1 MKNHKKTIAP
11 VLCAVL
17 LVAAC
22 SAPAFA
28 QEHIRKLDAVRTSMT
43 KVGTALPD
51 LIRKAQPADIRTLE
65 RLFEINNYALVTIES
80 YLKMIKIALASGQG
94 INKDVLAVLNG
105 WLKFITHYCE
115 YDIKYINE
123 AITETKDAAV
133 IGLLK
138 SEKGNISDLRD
149 TSQSGITENTQLSAT
164 L

>member
-1 MKNHKKTIAP
+1 MIVP
-11 VLCAVL
+11 VLCAML
-17 LVAAC
+17 LVASC
-22 SAPAFA
+22 ELPAFA

-51 LIRKAQPADIRTLE
+51 FIRKAQPADIRTLE

-94 INKDVLAVLNG
+94 INKDVLGVLNG

-149 TSQSGITENTQLSAT
+149 TSQSGITENTQLSAK